1 VSFAGGREAIL
12 GPIDFER
19 LFDALPSPYMLLDRE
34 FRYVAVNRAY
44 EDVVMRGRADLM
56 GQVLFDLFPNPGESG
71 KRLRDSFERV
81 FDTGRPDTLAF
92 IPYDIP
98 RPPERGGGMEQRF
111 WTAVH
116 TPLPGADG
124 EVAYLIQNT
133 TDVTDI
139 VRLRQA
145 AAMPFSVKS
154 GEARLLE
161 RAREAEHQHQ
171 QTMSESEDFRRIF
184 QQAPGFIA
192 VLHGPE
198 HVFAFAN
205 DAYSRLVGGRT
216 VIGLPVAEALPEV
229 VEQGFV
235 QMLDGVYSTGK
246 SAGGEAMRVVLQH
259 APDEAPQETFLDFSY
274 DAIRNRDGE
283 ITGVFVQGMDRT
295 EAVRAQH
302 RQRLLLD
309 ELNHRVKNT
318 LATVQSIAAQTFRN
332 SGDMNAAKR
341 DFEARIIALS
351 NAHNL
356 LSRTEWASATMAEVI
371 GLEMRP
377 HDPARVSMEGP
388 AIVLSPKASIAVTLF
403 IHELS
408 TNAAKHGSLSVPGG
422 HVAIGW
428 KRAKDGASLD
438 IAWTETGGPPAK
450 APQRRG
456 FGTRLID
463 SIVRGELG
471 GAMENDYREEGLRSR
486 IALPLETIE
495 AD

>member
-1 VSFAGGREAIL
+1 LDAV
-12 GPIDFER
+12 DFER
-19 LFDALPSPYMLLDRE
+19 LFDALPNPYMLLDRE
-34 FRYVAVNRAY
+34 FRYVAVNKAY
-44 EDVVMRGRADLM
+44 EDVVMRGRDELR
-56 GQVLFDLFPNPGESG
+56 GQILFDLFPNPGESG
-71 KRLRDSFERV
+71 KRLRDSFQRV
-81 FDTGRPDTLAF
+81 FDTGRTDTLAF

-98 RPPERGGGMEQRF
+98 RPPELGGGMEQRF

-116 TPLPGADG
+116 APLLDDEG
-124 EVAYLIQNT
+124 EVAYMIQNT

-171 QTMSESEDFRRIF
+171 QTMAESEDFRRIF

-192 VLHGPE
+192 VLHGPD

-205 DAYSRLVGGRT
+205 DAYSRLVGGRS

-235 QMLDGVYSTGK
+235 QMLDGVFSTGR
-246 SAGGEAMRVVLQH
+246 SAGGEAMRVVLQQG
-259 APDEAPQETFLDFSY
+259 PDEGPRETFLDFSY
-274 DAIRNRDGE
+274 DAIRNREGE
-283 ITGVFVQGMDRT
+283 IIGVFVQGMDRT
-295 EAVRAQH
+295 EAVRTQH

-318 LATVQSIAAQTFRN
+318 LATVQSIASQTFRN
-332 SGDMNAAKR
+332 TGDMDAAKR

-351 NAHNL
+351 NAHTL
-356 LSRTEWASATMAEVI
+356 LSRTEWASATLAEVI

-377 HDPARVSMEGP
+377 HDPERVSMEGP

-408 TNAAKHGSLSVPGG
+408 TNAAKHGSLSAPGG
-422 HVAIGW
+422 QVSIRWQRTQH
-428 KRAKDGASLD
+428 RASLS
-438 IAWTETGGPPAK
+438 IEWAENGGPPVR

-471 GAMENDYREEGLRSR
+471 GEIENDYREEGLTSR
-486 IALPLETIE
+486 IILPLEAIE
-495 AD
+495 AE